1 MADEDET
8 KITPVSV
15 LGSRAT
21 TLQAR
26 QIQSLTRKEKNSL
39 AEAINIATSFEEF
52 ITSKIK

>member
-39 AEAINIATSFEEF
+39 AEAINIATWFEEI